1 MTREHASF
9 HGFSKAAR
17 IVAAVLLGLACGC
30 GGPKNEHPE
39 LAVVTADRAA
49 AEAAALAGAGGD
61 AVLVRFADEPAA
73 EAAFPKQFHDAF
85 IRAAAKAGLK
95 IRADEIVPPNPAAE
109 RTGEPVSREAFL
121 GVLRKHADAK
131 VVVSTVSVP
140 VISAKDLDALGPKRP
155 KLLLVSDYPIPY
167 HASLPPGLISEAIVP
182 WNAIPGLD
190 GAPPENAGLFDR
202 YFRIVRPGGGR

>member
-1 MTREHASF
+1 MIAEQVSS
-9 HGFSKAAR
+9 HGRSEAAR
-17 IVAAVLLGLACGC
+17 GLAVLLAVLACGC
-30 GGPKNEHPE
+30 GGPKSEHPE
-39 LAVVTADRAA
+39 LAQVTADRAA

-73 EAAFPKQFHDAF
+73 EAAFPKRFRDAF
-85 IRAAAKAGLK
+85 TRSAAKAGLK

-131 VVVSTVSVP
+131 LVVSTVSVP
-140 VISAKDLDALGPKRP
+140 AISARDLEALGPRRP

-167 HASLPPGLISEAIVP
+167 HASLPPGLVSEAIVP

-202 YFRIVRPGGGR
+202 YFRIVRPGR